1 MCRELWRLA
10 AARDILER
18 LKPSLG
24 DDLEFLT
31 TEMPGPELA
40 LTFNAQRAIHAH
52 HLGHWF
58 AYRCQHPRFEL
69 NGAIGHSLGVV
80 AALVAAEAISVE
92 DSGSFIR
99 ARAQAFSDAC
109 KTFTEPQGMAALIT
123 KDLGAFKDKIA
134 SFPGVSLA
142 LHNTRGRGTIG
153 GTLATIEAFAA
164 QAKKEGWPMKVL
176 VLKVEGPYHTA
187 AFSPCKPALRASLE
201 NIRIQ
206 EPKTPVFMGTSGQA
220 ERDPQRIRELL
231 SEQADHLERH
241 LDAVRA
247 AYDAGCR
254 NFIEIAFKPQPVTW
268 LSDQLEDPSIST
280 QAVKTEEIH
289 D

>member
-1 MCRELWRLA
+1 MCRELWKLA
-10 AARDILER
+10 AAREILER
-18 LKPSLG
+18 LIPSLG

-31 TEMPGPELA
+31 TDMPGPELA

-58 AYRCQHPRFEL
+58 AYKALHPQFGL
-69 NGAIGHSLGVV
+69 DGAIGHSLGVV
-80 AALVAAEAISVE
+80 AALVAAEAVSVE

-99 ARAQAFSDAC
+99 ARAQAFSDVC
-109 KTFTEPQGMAALIT
+109 KTFSEPQGMAALIT
-123 KDLGAFKDKIA
+123 KDLAAFKEKIDSA
-134 SFPGVSLA
+134 PGVSLA

-153 GTLATIEAFAA
+153 GRLADIEAFAA

-176 VLKVEGPYHTA
+176 ILKVEGPYHTA
-187 AFSPCKPALRASLE
+187 AFSPCKPALKAALE

-206 EPKTPVFMGTSGQA
+206 EPKAPVFMGTSGRA

-231 SEQADHLERH
+231 AEQADHLEKH
-241 LDAVRA
+241 LDAVRS

-254 NFIEIAFKPQPVTW
+254 NFIEISFKPQPVTW
-268 LSDQLEDPSIST
+268 LSDQLADSGISA
-280 QAVKTEEIH
+280 QAVKTEELH
-289 D
+289 V